1 MKTKQTISEKQQVN
15 ELIGGL
21 KGLFGGKS
29 SGAGYAQGEEQRR
42 VDKATTATANQ
53 FTTQWISMAK
63 NNPATTPQDLTNY
76 ATKISGS
83 PATPFAGDPLD
94 SVAVT
99 KYITQELARGQMAKM
114 APAPKTTQPNPAP
127 SPTPGP
133 KAAGMT
139 KDQILQWIRSNAKN
153 KASLDS
159 FAKGIG
165 LPASATTTQQPAPAD
180 ATAASGAKKHTG
192 GRVAG
197 QPLSQ
202 TPNAIKQRDAR
213 AAKKTAAPAGA
224 EEPTNTAG
232 AGAFGA
238 MAKGLT
244 GPATSST
251 GGTIT
256 QTPTGLKHTA
266 KPAAEPAPAAAAT
279 TPAAKPAA
287 PAYSGAVPQYSMG
300 PTSVKFNKP
309 NLAPAK
315 KAVQTA
321 SKQNNKRPL

>member
-1 MKTKQTISEKQQVN
+1 MKTKQTIAEKQQVN
-15 ELIGGL
+15 ELLGGL
-21 KGLFGGKS
+21 KGMMGGV
-29 SGAGYAQGEEQRR
+29 GYSQGEEQSR
-42 VDKATTATANQ
+42 VDKATAATASQ
-53 FTTQWISMAK
+53 FATQWISMAK
-63 NNPATTPQDLTNY
+63 NNPATNPEDLTNY

-83 PATPFAGDPLD
+83 TATPFSGDPRNAA
-94 SVAVT
+94 AVT

-114 APAPKTTQPNPAP
+114 APAPKTTQPNPAPGPTP